1 MINDKIMK
9 NIGTGLLITGG
20 LTLGMSLIPI
30 TIGFGTSGIS
40 AGSTAAGIQSSI
52 GNVSAGSLF
61 SILTSLGMTGTFTN
75 TAGLGSILGFGGIT
89 LNKLS
94 DKNKKKGEF
103 IIKNNLIHKVKFSD
117 IIDKDNYR
125 NSIKLPF
132 IECYS
137 KIFPKTWKMNL
148 NKI

>member
-61 SILTSLGMTGTFTN
+61 SILTS
-75 TAGLGSILGFGGIT
+75 
-89 LNKLS
+89 
-94 DKNKKKGEF
+94 
-103 IIKNNLIHKVKFSD
+103 
-117 IIDKDNYR
+117 
-125 NSIKLPF
+125 
-132 IECYS
+132 
-137 KIFPKTWKMNL
+137 
-148 NKI
+148 